1 MRDRTKKLARCAL
14 LAAAGDVLLLI
25 ARLVPAGR
33 LGLLAAAGFPV
44 CAALMLYGAGPAW
57 AVFAVTAAIGLL
69 LMNGASSV
77 GYAAFFGYY
86 PILKSLIERLRGRAV
101 VPYGAKLALYTA
113 VFAAYWLAGRA
124 LFEGAYSALPWFAVY
139 AIGAAAFFVYDRVY
153 SLVIRFYIDKIAR
166 YIA

>member
-1 MRDRTKKLARCAL
+1 MRGGTKRLARCAL

-44 CAALMLYGAGPAW
+44 CAALMLYGMGPAW
-57 AVFAVTAAIGLL
+57 AVFAVTAALGLL
-69 LMNGASSV
+69 LMNGPSSI

-86 PILKSLIERLRGRAV
+86 PILKSLFERLHGRLA
-101 VPYGAKLALYTA
+101 PYGAKLALYTV
-113 VFAAYWLAGRA
+113 VFAAYRLAGRA
-124 LFEGAYSALPWFAVY
+124 LFEGAYSALPQPAVY
-139 AIGAAAFFVYDRVY
+139 AIGAAAFFVYDWAY
-153 SLVIRFYIDKIAR
+153 SLAVRFYIDKIAR